1 MMTDPITV
9 TDAQS
14 AARKDRRDRECMEA
28 AFDKALADRDRFQ
41 MEHPFEDVD
50 AGVSIVI
57 SAAVE
62 SILGRPIET
71 LDDARL
77 YAKAKLAGDDDKLDE
92 DERRFFEALAVML
105 ERLPDEKI
113 AGNDHWEFVRV
124 SAHELRV
131 GLLTPHALR
140 PTSARPK
147 R

>member
-1 MMTDPITV
+1 MTDPITM

-14 AARKDRRDRECMEA
+14 AARKNRWDRERMEA
-28 AFDKALADRDRFQ
+28 ALDKALAARDRFQ

-57 SAAVE
+57 NAAVE

-92 DERRFFEALAVML
+92 DERRFFEALAAML
-105 ERLPDEKI
+105 ERLPDEEI
-113 AGNDHWEFVRV
+113 AE
-124 SAHELRV
+124 E
-131 GLLTPHALR
+131 
-140 PTSARPK
+140 
-147 R
+147 